1 MEQHSGDS
9 KKQKGAIIYN
19 VTVNIENDVREEWL
33 QWMKQKHIP
42 DVMQTGYFMENKICK
57 VLVDEEQGTTYSIQY
72 TCESRE
78 RLEEY
83 QREHSP
89 KLQREHAEKFAN
101 KFVAFRTLLE
111 IV

>member
-1 MEQHSGDS
+1 M
-9 KKQKGAIIYN
+9 IIYN

-33 QWMKQKHIP
+33 EWMKEKHIP
-42 DVMQTGYFMENKICK
+42 DVMKTGHFLENKICK

-72 TCESRE
+72 TCESME
-78 RLEEY
+78 TLNNY

-89 KLQREHAEKFAN
+89 RLQKEHAEKFAN

-111 IV
+111 VV

>member
-1 MEQHSGDS
+1 M
-9 KKQKGAIIYN
+9 IIYN

-33 QWMKQKHIP
+33 QWMKEKHIP
-42 DVMQTGYFMENKICK
+42 DVMGTGYFLESKICK

-72 TCESRE
+72 TCENMSK
-78 RLEEY
+78 LEEY
-83 QREHSP
+83 QREDSP
-89 KLQREHAEKFAN
+89 RLQKEHGDKYAE